1 MRTEVEARFR
11 AEGPAPLEAL
21 ASAQRLGRADL
32 GPARTVDETD
42 RYLDTRDGRLAA
54 ARWACRLRSRDGVVR
69 ISLKGPPSVTDG
81 APWHHQRPELEGPA
95 TDEINPGAWPPSE
108 ALDLLDAL
116 REGAELAERLR
127 LRQRRTERAVDVDG
141 VPVGT
146 LSLDEV
152 RVVAGGS
159 DLGELF
165 VVELELDPA
174 ATSAERELAG
184 LATALGQLPGLVPE
198 GRTKLEHAL
207 ERAAG
212 R

>member
-21 ASAQRLGRADL
+21 AVAQRLGRAYL
-32 GPARTVDETD
+32 GPARIVDETD

-69 ISLKGPPSVTDG
+69 ISLKGPPATTDG
-81 APWHHQRPELEGPA
+81 EPWHHRRPELEGPA
-95 TDEINPGAWPPSE
+95 TDEVKPGEWPPSE
-108 ALDLLDAL
+108 ARDLLEAL
-116 REGAELAERLR
+116 SGGAELTERLR
-127 LRQRRTERAVDVDG
+127 LRQRRTERAVDLDG
-141 VPVGT
+141 VPLGT

-152 RVVAGGS
+152 GLEAGGS
-159 DLGELF
+159 ELGDLF

-174 ATSAERELAG
+174 AIGADRELAR
-184 LATALGQLPGLVPE
+184 LAAALGQITGLVPE
-198 GRTKLEHAL
+198 RRTKLEHAL
-207 ERAAG
+207 DRAAG